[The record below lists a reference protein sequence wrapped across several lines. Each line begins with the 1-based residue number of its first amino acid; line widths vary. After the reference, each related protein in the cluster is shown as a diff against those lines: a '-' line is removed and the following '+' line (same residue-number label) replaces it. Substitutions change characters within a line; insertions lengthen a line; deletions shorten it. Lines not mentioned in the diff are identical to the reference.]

1 MALALRSA
9 PNPFAFHVIFQTLLS
24 NALCGYQWK
33 LEVSKVFKSKCPVFA
48 QFWSK
53 YDNSSADWWKTG
65 QNLKEKYSYHIFVQ
79 NEAVIVKKPV
89 AGVGET
95 SNSTHRQITLWSEK
109 KSKITFFSG
118 ASNIVKM
125 GSEIYKYFSSFF
137 PSYKIFDAVL
147 RLVFNSSPKYNSH
160 PACRLLELQLTFC
173 KFSCCSRLCST
184 RTQILFKSETA
195 QLAISKYFC
204 LK

>member
-1 MALALRSA
+1 MNSSI
-9 PNPFAFHVIFQTLLS
+9 NSIS
-24 NALCGYQWK
+24 ALCGYQWK
-33 LEVSKVFKSKCPVFA
+33 LEVSKVFKSKGLVFP
-48 QFWSK
+48 QFCSK
-53 YDNSSADWWKTG
+53 YDNSSTDWWKTG

-89 AGVGET
+89 AGAGET

-147 RLVFNSSPKYNSH
+147 RLVFNSSAKYNSH
-160 PACRLLELQLTFC
+160 PACRLLELQLTF
-173 KFSCCSRLCST
+173 
-184 RTQILFKSETA
+184 
-195 QLAISKYFC
+195 
-204 LK
+204 LKI